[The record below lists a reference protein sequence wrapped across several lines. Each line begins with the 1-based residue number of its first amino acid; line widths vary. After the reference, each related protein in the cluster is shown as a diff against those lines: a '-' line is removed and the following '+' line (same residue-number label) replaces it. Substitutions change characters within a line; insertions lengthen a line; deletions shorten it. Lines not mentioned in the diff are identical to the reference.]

1 MAVETSVEDLESQ
14 NDEMQALESIYS
26 PNFTVV
32 NLEDK
37 TFEILITSGKPKLPT
52 VTLRFTFG
60 PGYPSSACPTFTS

>member
-14 NDEMQALESIYS
+14 NDEMQALEK
-26 PNFTVV
+26 
-32 NLEDK
+32 DK

-60 PGYPSSACPTFTS
+60 PGYPSSACPTFTSRTITFSSF